1 MCRDDSPDG
10 FRLRTCTEEE
20 TLVYLGCTSRDSCC
34 SFDKLSF
41 GCSNNCIDCI
51 PANFQDGEWASGS
64 FLELEL
70 ETVCLAMLGHSH
82 EMIGVVGTFE
92 LAGILLCDSNAES
105 CRLQAVD
112 SNSH

>member
-1 MCRDDSPDG
+1 
-10 FRLRTCTEEE
+10 
-20 TLVYLGCTSRDSCC
+20 
-34 SFDKLSF
+34 
-41 GCSNNCIDCI
+41 
-51 PANFQDGEWASGS
+51 
-64 FLELEL
+64 
-70 ETVCLAMLGHSH
+70 MLGHSH